1 METQG
6 LQNLWFGTLHT
17 EHLKKEE
24 SVVAPDHT
32 IEHVVTEQ
40 DLTDNPEF
48 IEEGVVAGDTIEIK
62 FEPEVATETVIET
75 VVETIPKAVKVRKV
89 RTSKK
94 K

>member
-6 LQNLWFGTLHT
+6 LQNVWFGTLHT

-24 SVVAPDHT
+24 VVVSDNT
-32 IEHVVTEQ
+32 IEHVVTED
-40 DLTDNPEF
+40 DLVSNPEF
-48 IEEGVVAGDTIEIK
+48 IEEGVVVGDTIEIK
-62 FEPEVATETVIET
+62 FEPENTIET